1 MINTLLVIIFFN
13 FILIIFRKKISYIYN
28 LFDVPDFKRKIHRYP
43 VPLLGGLFIIL
54 NLFLIIL
61 INKFFFTIF
70 NKDFF
75 QSDYDILVFL
85 TSSLLFYFLGFFDD
99 KYNLSAN
106 SKLLLMTI
114 TILSLTFIDDNLLL
128 KNINFSFLN
137 TQRDLGFLSYPLTLL
152 CYLLFINAFNMLDG
166 INGQSASY
174 LVYIFALLAFHKV
187 LVLFSISMII
197 ILFFF
202 LILNFSNKSYL
213 GDSGSILLG
222 YIISYIFVKNYNM
235 NINNTFFADEIFLI
249 MSIPG
254 FELLRLALQRIIKK
268 KHPFKSDRLHIHH
281 LLANKFSIR
290 KVYIIIQSLLI
301 FPYLSYFFSKSFLIS
316 FAASIILYSFF
327 IYKFSKNKIKSNNIL
342 IF

>member
-1 MINTLLVIIFFN
+1 MTETLLLIFFFN
-13 FILIIFRKKISYIYN
+13 FTLIIFRKKISYFYN
-28 LFDVPDFKRKIHRYP
+28 LFDIPDFKRKIHRYP

-75 QSDYDILVFL
+75 QDDYDVLVFL
-85 TSSLLFYFLGFFDD
+85 ISSILFYLMGFFDD
-99 KYNLSAN
+99 KYNLTAN

-114 TILSLTFIDDNLLL
+114 TILTLTFIDDNLLL
-128 KNINFSFLN
+128 KKINFSFLN
-137 TQRDLGFLSYPLTLL
+137 TQIDLGLFSYLVTLL
-152 CYLLFINAFNMLDG
+152 CFLLFINAFNMLDG

-174 LVYIFALLAFHKV
+174 LIYIFILLAFHKV
-187 LVLFSISMII
+187 IVLFSISMII
-197 ILFFF
+197 ILLFF

-222 YIISYIFVKNYNM
+222 YLVSYIFVKNYNL

-254 FELLRLALQRIIKK
+254 FELIRLALQRIIKK
-268 KHPFKSDRLHIHH
+268 KHPFKSDNLHIHH
-281 LLANKFSIR
+281 LLANKFSNGT
-290 KVYIIIQSLLI
+290 VYTIIQCLLI
-301 FPYLSYFFSKSFLIS
+301 FPYLFYFFSKSFLIS
-316 FAASIILYSFF
+316 FATSIILYSFF
-327 IYKFSKNKIKSNNIL
+327 IYKFSTK
-342 IF
+342 

>member
-1 MINTLLVIIFFN
+1 MTNTLLLIIFFN
-13 FILIIFRKKISYIYN
+13 FILIIFSKKISHIYN

-70 NKDFF
+70 SKNFF
-75 QSDYDILVFL
+75 QSYYSILIFFI
-85 TSSLLFYFLGFFDD
+85 SSLLFYFIGFFDD

-114 TILSLTFIDDNLLL
+114 TILSLTLIDDNLLL
-128 KNINFSFLN
+128 KSLNFSFFK
-137 TQRDLGFLSYPLTLL
+137 TQIDLGFFSYFLTLL
-152 CYLLFINAFNMLDG
+152 CFLLFINAFNMLDG

-174 LVYIFALLAFHKV
+174 LIYIFLLLAFNKV

-202 LILNFSNKSYL
+202 LILNFNNKSYL

-222 YIISYIFVKNYNM
+222 YLVSYIFVKNYNL
-235 NINNTFFADEIFLI
+235 NIDNTFFADEIFLI

-268 KHPFKSDRLHIHH
+268 KHPFKSDKFHIHH
-281 LLANKFSIR
+281 LLSNKFSIST
-290 KVYIIIQSLLI
+290 VYVIIQLLLI
-301 FPYLSYFFSKSFLIS
+301 FPYLFYFFSKSFLIS
-316 FAASIILYSFF
+316 FVVSIILYSFLV
-327 IYKFSKNKIKSNNIL
+327 YKFSTKSN
-342 IF
+342 